1 MVALRF
7 RFRLEEDSWW
17 RPNTGDLVDAL
28 DTALDVAHLG
38 GVDDIEEEREE
49 MCVYLI
55 GRKPQGFVDV
65 ARQALARFAV
75 PAGGY
80 PLLPAASTKGGGASL
95 SKPHSSRDAAHV
107 SG

>member
-1 MVALRF
+1 LRF
-7 RFRLEEDSWW
+7 RFRLEEASWW
-17 RPNTGDLVDAL
+17 RPNAGDLVDAL
-28 DTALDVAHLG
+28 DTALDAAHLG

-80 PLLPAASTKGGGASL
+80 PLLPAASTKGGRASL